1 MSIKLKFNS
10 IILFYLKWCV
20 IKICWLTEEPRN
32 PCFPSPCGPNTV
44 CRVSNGVAVCEC
56 IAGFTGS
63 PMTSGCRPECV
74 ISADCPR
81 NRACVNNK
89 CVDPC
94 PGVCGYRATCQV
106 INHSPVCSCPPP
118 LLGDPF
124 TECKDSPREYI
135 LPFTHCSF
143 TLK

>member
-1 MSIKLKFNS
+1 MAR
-10 IILFYLKWCV
+10 CV
-20 IKICWLTEEPRN
+20 ADIPTD
-32 PCFPSPCGPNTV
+32 PCMPSPCGPNTV

-56 IAGFTGS
+56 LAGFSGS

-74 ISADCPR
+74 ISADCAR

-94 PGVCGYRATCQV
+94 PGVCGYRAVCQV
-106 INHSPVCSCPPP
+106 INHSPVCSCPQP

-124 TECKDSPREYI
+124 TECKDQPRESQI
-135 LPFTHCSF
+135 RHLHSSSKLIFD
-143 TLK
+143 